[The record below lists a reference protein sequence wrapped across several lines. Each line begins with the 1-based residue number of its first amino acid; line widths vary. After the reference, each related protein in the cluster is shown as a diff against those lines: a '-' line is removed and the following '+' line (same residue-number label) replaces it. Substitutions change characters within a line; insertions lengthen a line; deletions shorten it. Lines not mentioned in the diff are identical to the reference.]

1 MALSPNTPSPPRW
14 GGEGRG
20 EVGFAAQGSF
30 DLSAYL
36 YRTTISMLTVD
47 KLHKQYTSEDGT
59 PGGGVF
65 GASFEV
71 AEGELFTLLGPSG
84 CGKTTT
90 LRSIAGLEKPEGGRV
105 TLAGR
110 AIYDADQGIN
120 VAMYER
126 DIGMVFQSYAIWPHM
141 NVYEN
146 AAYPLKVT
154 RAHGLNAGQIREKVR
169 GVLALVGLED
179 YINRPSTQLSGGQ
192 QQRLAL
198 ARALTR
204 EPALLLL
211 DEPLSNLDAR
221 LREQMRGELKRL
233 QRETGVTSIYVTHD
247 QSEALAISDRIA
259 VMDEGLIMQ
268 IGPPK
273 EIYERPTSEFVANF
287 IGTTNL
293 LRGLLKSDATAGSVG
308 LIETRL
314 GPLTCSFT
322 ADVKASPA
330 IGVVIRP
337 ENVVIE
343 AAASDAAAAIPDT
356 NRCTGTLVNETYLGE
371 IVEYEIA
378 VGNETILIRTKP
390 GKALRPGDPVMVH
403 FPPSQTLALIEDGHP
418 AHGA

>member
-1 MALSPNTPSPPRW
+1 
-14 GGEGRG
+14 
-20 EVGFAAQGSF
+20 
-30 DLSAYL
+30 
-36 YRTTISMLTVD
+36 MLTVEN
-47 KLHKQYTSEDGT
+47 LFKQYVSEDGT

-65 GASFEV
+65 GASFALED
-71 AEGELFTLLGPSG
+71 GELFTLLGPSG

-90 LRSIAGLEKPEGGRV
+90 LRSVAGLEKPQRGRI

-110 AIYDADQGIN
+110 ALYDADRGLN
-120 VAMYER
+120 VPMYER

-141 NVYEN
+141 NVFEN
-146 AAYPLKVT
+146 AAYPLRV
-154 RAHGLNAGQIREKVR
+154 RGGHGLGAAQIRDKVR
-169 GVLALVGLED
+169 GILALVGLEEF
-179 YINRPSTQLSGGQ
+179 INRPSTQLSGGQ

-211 DEPLSNLDAR
+211 DEPLSNLDAQ
-221 LREQMRGELKRL
+221 LREQMRAELKRL
-233 QRETGVTSIYVTHD
+233 QRDTGVTAIYVTHD

-259 VMDEGLIMQ
+259 VMDKGLIMQ

-273 EIYERPTSEFVANF
+273 DIYERPTSEFVANF

-293 LRGLLKSDATAGSVG
+293 LRGLLKSDAPAGSVG

-314 GPLTCSFT
+314 GPLLCSFT

-343 AAASDAAAAIPDT
+343 PAGGDPAALPDT
-356 NRCTGTLVNETYLGE
+356 NRCAGTVTGETYLGE
-371 IVEYEIA
+371 IVEYETRI
-378 VGNETILIRTKP
+378 GNETILIRTRP
-390 GKALRPGDPVMVH
+390 GKSIAPGDDVIVH

-418 AHGA
+418 AHGG

>member
-1 MALSPNTPSPPRW
+1 ML
-14 GGEGRG
+14 
-20 EVGFAAQGSF
+20 EVE
-30 DLSAYL
+30 
-36 YRTTISMLTVD
+36 

-65 GASFEV
+65 GASFEI
-71 AEGELFTLLGPSG
+71 EDGELFTLLGPSG

-90 LRSIAGLEKPEGGRV
+90 LRSIAGLEKPEGGRI
-105 TLAGR
+105 TLAGKP
-110 AIYDADQGIN
+110 IYDAAQGLNIP
-120 VAMYER
+120 MYDR

-154 RAHGLNAGQIREKVR
+154 RGHGLNASQVREKVR
-169 GVLALVGLED
+169 GVLALVGLEGF
-179 YINRPSTQLSGGQ
+179 INRPSTQLSGGQ

-211 DEPLSNLDAR
+211 DEPLSNLDAQ
-221 LREQMRGELKRL
+221 LREQMRAELKRL
-233 QRETGVTSIYVTHD
+233 QRETGVTAIYVTHD

-259 VMDEGLIMQ
+259 VMEDGLIKQ

-293 LRGLLKSDATAGSVG
+293 LRGLLKSDATLGSVG
-308 LIETRL
+308 LVETKL

-322 ADVKASPA
+322 ADVKASPD

-337 ENVVIE
+337 ENVVIQPVGNN
-343 AAASDAAAAIPDT
+343 AASTLPDT
-356 NRCTGTLVNETYLGE
+356 NCCEGTLISETYLGE
-371 IVEYEIA
+371 IVEYETRI
-378 VGNETILIRTKP
+378 GDETILIRTKP
-390 GKALRPGDPVMVH
+390 DKPLNPGDAVIIH
-403 FPPSQTLALIEDGHP
+403 FPPSQTLALIEDDHP
-418 AHGA
+418 AHGQPSLSSRT

>member
-1 MALSPNTPSPPRW
+1 
-14 GGEGRG
+14 
-20 EVGFAAQGSF
+20 
-30 DLSAYL
+30 
-36 YRTTISMLTVD
+36 MLTVD
-47 KLHKQYTSEDGT
+47 NLFKQYTSEDGT

-65 GASFEV
+65 GASFEI

-105 TLAGR
+105 TLAER
-110 AIYDADQGIN
+110 AIYDAAQGIN
-120 VAMYER
+120 IPMYER

-154 RAHGLNAGQIREKVR
+154 RRHGLNSSQIRDKVR
-169 GVLALVGLED
+169 GVLALVGLEEF
-179 YINRPSTQLSGGQ
+179 INRPSTQLSGGQ

-221 LREQMRGELKRL
+221 LREQMRAELKRL
-233 QRETGVTSIYVTHD
+233 QRETGVTAIYVTHD

-259 VMDEGLIMQ
+259 VMDQGLIMQ

-287 IGTTNL
+287 IGSTNL
-293 LRGLLKSDATAGSVG
+293 LRGLLKTDATAGSVG

-330 IGVVIRP
+330 TGVVIRP

-343 AAASDAAAAIPDT
+343 PAASDAATALPDT
-356 NRCTGTLVNETYLGE
+356 NRCDGTLINETYLGE

-378 VGNETILIRTKP
+378 VGGETILIRTKP
-390 GKALRPGDPVMVH
+390 GKALTPGDAVMVH

-418 AHGA
+418 AHGV

>member
-1 MALSPNTPSPPRW
+1 
-14 GGEGRG
+14 
-20 EVGFAAQGSF
+20 
-30 DLSAYL
+30 
-36 YRTTISMLTVD
+36 MLEVD

-65 GASFEV
+65 GASFDI
-71 AEGELFTLLGPSG
+71 ANGELFTLLGPSG

-90 LRSIAGLEKPEGGRV
+90 LRSIAGLEKPEGGSI

-110 AIYDADQGIN
+110 ALYDAAQGLNIP
-120 VAMYER
+120 MYDR

-141 NVYEN
+141 NVFEN

-154 RAHGLNAGQIREKVR
+154 RGHGLSSAQIREKVR
-169 GVLALVGLED
+169 GTLALVGLEEF
-179 YINRPSTQLSGGQ
+179 INRPSTQLSGGQ

-211 DEPLSNLDAR
+211 DEPLSNLDAQ
-221 LREQMRGELKRL
+221 LREQMRAELKRL
-233 QRETGVTSIYVTHD
+233 QRETGVTAIYVTHD

-259 VMDEGLIMQ
+259 VMENGLIKQ
-268 IGPPK
+268 IGSPK
-273 EIYERPTSEFVANF
+273 DIYERPTSEFVANF

-293 LRGLLKSDATAGSVG
+293 LRGLLKSDADAGSVG

-322 ADVKASPA
+322 ADVAASPA
-330 IGVVIRP
+330 VGVVIRP

-343 AAASDAAAAIPDT
+343 PAGGSVAGTLPDT
-356 NRCTGTLVNETYLGE
+356 NCCEGTVVSETYLGE
-371 IVEYEIA
+371 IVEYETRI
-378 VGNETILIRTKP
+378 GEETILVRIKP
-390 GKALRPGDPVMVH
+390 GKPIAPGDAVAIH
-403 FPPSQTLALIEDGHP
+403 FPPSQTLALIEE
-418 AHGA
+418 